1 MIGHGGR
8 LTNSIFCLL
17 FAKFEV
23 FRAYDS
29 SHQSLQSPSM
39 GQRGIWRRNMNVA
52 GCRNQRSTTS
62 YSQCLDTISIFK
74 SEANK
79 KPTTGHSVQM
89 HRMANIQH
97 SLWQSSTHKTNKQK
111 MYTAFGNHQLTTDGN
126 IKMQTLFLHSLI
138 PNISTNNRKRLTLVG
153 NL

>member
-1 MIGHGGR
+1 MQQASKGALGQGR
-8 LTNSIFCLL
+8 F
-17 FAKFEV
+17 
-23 FRAYDS
+23 
-29 SHQSLQSPSM
+29 Q
-39 GQRGIWRRNMNVA
+39 
-52 GCRNQRSTTS
+52 
-62 YSQCLDTISIFK
+62 TISIFK

-89 HRMANIQH
+89 HRMGNIQH